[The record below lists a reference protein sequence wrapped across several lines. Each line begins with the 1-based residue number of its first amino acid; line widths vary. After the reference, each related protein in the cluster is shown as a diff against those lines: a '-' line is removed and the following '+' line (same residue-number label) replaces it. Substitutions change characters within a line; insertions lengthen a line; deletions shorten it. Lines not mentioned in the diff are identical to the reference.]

1 MKEKMKAKWIKQMF
15 GVVLVGVAIKLLW
28 KLYL

>member
-1 MKEKMKAKWIKQMF
+1 MKAKWIKQMF
-15 GVVLVGVAIKLLW
+15 GVVLVSVAIKLLW